1 MATPTERQEL
11 FIAEYVKTRN
21 GFKSAVKAGY
31 RENSAR
37 QQASRLL
44 TKEHILKRV
53 EQETQQIQ
61 ARNNLD
67 ADYIVNKLRQE
78 AEGITPD
85 ATASSRVKALDQL
98 AKIAGVYA
106 PVKSEVEANINQE
119 DDWLAN
125 LDEEEDLH

>member
-1 MATPTERQEL
+1 M
-11 FIAEYVKTRN
+11 
-21 GFKSAVKAGY
+21 
-31 RENSAR
+31 
-37 QQASRLL
+37 
-44 TKEHILKRV
+44 
-53 EQETQQIQ
+53 
-61 ARNNLD
+61 
-67 ADYIVNKLRQE
+67 NKLRQE

-125 LDEEEDLH
+125 LDEEEEFH

>member
-31 RENSAR
+31 RENAAR